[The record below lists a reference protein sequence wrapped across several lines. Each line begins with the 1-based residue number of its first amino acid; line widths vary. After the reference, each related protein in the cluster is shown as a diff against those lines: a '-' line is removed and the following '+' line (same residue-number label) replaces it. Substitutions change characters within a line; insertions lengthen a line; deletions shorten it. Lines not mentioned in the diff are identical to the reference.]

1 MDKNTLLEKFR
12 KGKKLLGFFF
22 NSGTVVSLEVLGAL
36 GFDFAVIDAEHC
48 QYDFHQIEQFIRAAE
63 CRGLLPIVRT
73 VDCSRNYILKTL
85 DMGAMGLFLPFIKTA
100 DEVRQAVGYAKYPP
114 VGERGLGHAHKVGYG
129 RDPIVLTGRAE
140 DYLEWANE
148 NTLVIPQCETAEAA
162 ENIEEILAVKG
173 VAGIFIGPYDLSI
186 SLGIP
191 CQFDNPKFIST
202 VERVR
207 AACVKAGKFVLT
219 MGMTP
224 EAAKQKFDQGFSG
237 VLATDTFF
245 LTKAAQA
252 YLDDIRKITEG
263 K

>member
-1 MDKNTLLEKFR
+1 MENN
-12 KGKKLLGFFF
+12 KLLKKFKNAEKIVGFFF
-22 NSGTVVSLEVLGAL
+22 NSGTVVSLEVLGKL

-48 QYDFHQIEQFIRAAE
+48 PYDFHQIEDFIRAAE
-63 CRGLLPIVRT
+63 CSGLVPIVRT

-85 DMGAMGLFLPFIKTA
+85 DLGAVGLFLPFIKTA
-100 DEVRQAVGYAKYPP
+100 DEVRQAISFAKYPP
-114 VGERGLGHAHKVGYG
+114 VGERGLGHGHKVAYG

-148 NTLVIPQCETAEAA
+148 NTLVIPQCETVQAV

-186 SLGIP
+186 SMGIP
-191 CQFDNPKFIST
+191 CQFDNPKFKDT
-202 VERVR
+202 VEHVR
-207 AACVKAGKFVLT
+207 SACVKAGKFVLT

-224 EAAKQKFDQGFSG
+224 EDAKQKFDKGFSG

-245 LTKAAQA
+245 LTKAAQS
-252 YLDDIRKITEG
+252 YINDINEFRK
-263 K
+263 

>member
-1 MDKNTLLEKFR
+1 MEKNPLLEKLK
-12 KGKKLLGFFF
+12 KGEKVAGFFF
-22 NSGTVVSLEVLGAL
+22 NSGTVVSLEVLGQL

-48 QYDFHQIEQFIRAAE
+48 QYDFHQIEEFIRAAE
-63 CRGLLPIVRT
+63 YRGLLPIVRT

-85 DMGAMGLFLPFIKTA
+85 DLGAMGLFLPFIKTA
-100 DEVRQAVGYAKYPP
+100 DEVRQAINYAKYPP
-114 VGERGLGHAHKVGYG
+114 VGERGLGHAHKVAYG
-129 RDPIVLTGRAE
+129 RDPIVLTGRTE

-148 NTLVIPQCETAEAA
+148 NTLVIPQCETVQAV

-186 SLGIP
+186 SMGIP
-191 CQFDNPKFIST
+191 TQFDHPKFKDT

-207 AACVKAGKFVLT
+207 AACIEAGKFVLT

-224 EAAKQKFDQGFSG
+224 EDAQRKFDQGFSG

-245 LTKAAQA
+245 LTKAAKA
-252 YLDDIRKITEG
+252 YIDAINELRK
-263 K
+263 

>member
-1 MDKNTLLEKFR
+1 MDNNRLLD
-12 KGKKLLGFFF
+12 KLGHSQKLVGFFF
-22 NSGTVVSLEVLGAL
+22 NSGATVSLEVLGQL

-48 QYDFHQIEQFIRAAE
+48 PYDFKQIEDFIRAAE
-63 CRGLLPIVRT
+63 CRGLVPIVRT

-85 DMGAMGLFLPFIKTA
+85 DLGAMGLFLPFIKTA
-100 DEVRQAVGYAKYPP
+100 DEVRQAVRYAKYPP
-114 VGERGLGHAHKVGYG
+114 VGERGLGHGHKVAYG

-140 DYLEWANE
+140 DYLEWANT
-148 NTLVIPQCETAEAA
+148 NTLVIPQCETVEAA
-162 ENIEEILAVKG
+162 QNIEEILAVEG

-186 SLGIP
+186 STGMP
-191 CQFDNPKFIST
+191 CQFDNPPFKDT

-224 EAAKQKFDQGFSG
+224 EDAKRKFDQGFSG

-245 LTKAAQA
+245 LTKAAQSYIDA
-252 YLDDIRKITEG
+252 INQLRS
-263 K
+263 